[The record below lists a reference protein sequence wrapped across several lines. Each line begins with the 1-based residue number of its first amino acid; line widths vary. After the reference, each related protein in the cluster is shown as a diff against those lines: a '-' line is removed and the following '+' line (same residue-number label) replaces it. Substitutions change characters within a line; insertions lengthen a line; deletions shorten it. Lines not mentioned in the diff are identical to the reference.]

1 MNRITLRTATPED
14 WPEIL
19 KLHREHQAAQG
30 TNYEIPNLF
39 RPEIAL
45 ALVGVDETGKIRNC
59 AYIESVA
66 ELRFV
71 GIDPK
76 ATAYA
81 RREISGLVYFLKQMG
96 FRWLECFVPRKL
108 KHSIEKPLKRSGFSC
123 VDDELAHFTRD
134 LR

>member
-1 MNRITLRTATPED
+1 MNRITLRGAVPED
-14 WPEIL
+14 WPAIL

-30 TNYEIPNLF
+30 TNYELPYLF
-39 RPEIAL
+39 RPGIVL
-45 ALVGVDETGKIRNC
+45 ALVGVDDTGKIRNC
-59 AYIESVA
+59 AYVEAVA

-71 GIDPK
+71 GTDPK

-81 RREISGLVYFLKQMG
+81 RREIAGLVYILKQKG

-108 KHSIEKPLKRSGFSC
+108 KHSIGKPLERSGFSC
-123 VDDELAHFTRD
+123 VDDELAHFTKD